1 MLTLEDSQ
9 GKVDATKIRI
19 SANKHGIEELL
30 EVMTM
35 ATKTRIDD
43 TGLDDLD
50 PAVSPAR
57 DASHFRAII
66 AANEAVASAESQ
78 LRSAVHAARAAGD
91 SWAIVGAALGVS
103 KQAAQQRF
111 SR

>member
-1 MLTLEDSQ
+1 
-9 GKVDATKIRI
+9 
-19 SANKHGIEELL
+19 
-30 EVMTM
+30 M

-50 PAVSPAR
+50 PAASPAR

-66 AANEAVASAESQ
+66 AANEAVASAEDQ
-78 LRSAVHAARAAGD
+78 LRVAVQSARDAGD
-91 SWAIVGAALGVS
+91 SWTIIGAALGVS

-111 SR
+111 TR

>member
-1 MLTLEDSQ
+1 
-9 GKVDATKIRI
+9 
-19 SANKHGIEELL
+19 
-30 EVMTM
+30 M
-35 ATKTRIDD
+35 ATTTRIDE

-50 PAVSPAR
+50 PAATPAR

-66 AANEAVASAESQ
+66 AANEAVASAEGQ
-78 LRSAVHAARAAGD
+78 LRAAVHSARAAGD
-91 SWAIVGAALGVS
+91 SWTIIGAALGVS